1 MNSVEDAETSIKK
14 FFKEIDI
21 QMNSRFKIIDSKNL
35 SKRELFE
42 SEKLIYSL
50 VSIGI
55 PLNYTLK
62 MLNFVTGSIIA
73 NNKKGEIETS
83 EIRKA
88 VRNTLYSLEKVG
100 FEQKQCQI
108 WGDVYVRKYGNP
120 EGPMELIHINDETE
134 PLDYEFIHEKLI
146 PETLAEIL
154 HTEKSRILKSI
165 SKKEIVSMGN
175 ELMRII
181 SELGIYRI
189 HHRTLILLAKDVA
202 MQPPHSWVIDSN
214 RLFEY
219 VERDLKKA
227 DKHLN
232 GAKCFYNENNFA
244 YCRNS
249 IRECI
254 HHVSAAILGYYKDIS
269 GFGDLSAF
277 YNLMDRVNVITFGK
291 KSQLPEESKIQ
302 MLEGDIC
309 FCNNLT
315 LYDFSDLMK
324 KLKRHLESMHEEE
337 ILKEMIPLLEKYFS
351 IGKSLVSGRRNLK
364 EKLERATECKVNK
377 IKCQLYED
385 VVKKIF
391 ELSNCFI
398 VNKDIRKGNKQ
409 IDLVIENSCVSGEF
423 REIKKFIYVE
433 CKNTKSKVEIEVVE
447 KLGKRVEETP
457 NRFCNTGILVSAKGF
472 SKPAMDEALSFVGKG
487 TLIILLKN
495 RDLYE
500 MIEKDIMKELDAKI
514 TMLFYGRVE

>member
-1 MNSVEDAETSIKK
+1 MSGAKDVEQSIKK
-14 FFKEIDI
+14 FIDQIDI
-21 QMNSRFKIIDSKNL
+21 EMNSRFKIINSKNL
-35 SKRELFE
+35 SKKERFK

-55 PLNYTLK
+55 PLNFTIK
-62 MLNFVTGSIIA
+62 ILNFVSANIIA
-73 NNKKGEIETS
+73 NYKKEFLETS
-83 EIRKA
+83 EIRKV
-88 VRNTLYSLEKVG
+88 VRNTLYSLEKIG

-120 EGPMELIHINDETE
+120 EGAMEIIHINDETE
-134 PLDYEFIHEKLI
+134 LLDYDFIQEKLI

-154 HTEKSRILKSI
+154 QTEKSRILKSI

-189 HHRTLILLAKDVA
+189 HHRTLLLLAKDVA
-202 MQPPHSWVIDSN
+202 MQPPHSWVIDPN
-214 RLFEY
+214 KLFEY
-219 VERDLKKA
+219 VEKDFKKA
-227 DKHLN
+227 DQHLKE
-232 GAKCFYNENNFA
+232 AKCFFDEKNFP

-277 YNLMDRVNVITFGK
+277 HNLMNRVNEIILEKNT
-291 KSQLPEESKIQ
+291 QLIEESKIR
-302 MLEGDIC
+302 MLEGDIRMC
-309 FCNNLT
+309 NLT
-315 LYDFSDLMK
+315 VYDFSELMK
-324 KLKRHLESMHEEE
+324 KLKRHLEIIHKDN
-337 ILKEMIPLLEKYFS
+337 ILEEMIPLLETYFS

-364 EKLERATECKVNK
+364 EELERATNCKVENDK
-377 IKCQLYED
+377 GRLYED

-398 VNKDIRKGNKQ
+398 VKKDIRKQNKQ
-409 IDLVIENSCVSGEF
+409 IDLVIENSCKSGEF
-423 REIKKFIYVE
+423 LEIKKYIYVE

-447 KLGKRVEETP
+447 KLGKRIEETP

-472 SKPAMDEALSFVGKG
+472 SRPAIAEALSFVGKG
-487 TLIILLKN
+487 TVIILLKN

-500 MIEKDIMKELDAKI
+500 MIEKNIIRELDAKI